1 MFQKI
6 IVCSDGSDDALFAT
20 RAGAAIA
27 KRFGSAMQLLDVF
40 NPLYLDT
47 AGLGVWSLMTDQ
59 SSISE
64 TAQLQHQAIQ
74 AQAAPVFEAAAIPF
88 TAIQELGHPIGTI
101 TEHAERAQSDL
112 IVIGSRGLNELKSF
126 VMGSVSSGVLHH
138 AHCPVLVTHGEGMPP
153 GTGWFQNILLASDGS
168 QGAHSAALAARELAQ
183 KFGSALTVLNVSEKP
198 QMLSEVADAYGELYP
213 VEVTARVRAALLEN
227 VVSAARQEGTAC
239 TLRQE
244 EGHAAEQILCVADT
258 IDADLIVLGSR
269 GLGGFQ
275 SLLLGSVSTRVAHHA
290 TCPVLIMR

>member
-6 IVCSDGSDDALFAT
+6 IICSDGSDNALFAT

-27 KRFGSAMQLLDVF
+27 RRFDSAVQLLDVF
-40 NPLYLDT
+40 NPIYMD
-47 AGLGVWSLMTDQ
+47 AEWFGVWSLMDDQ
-59 SSISE
+59 NSIIE
-64 TAQLQHQAIQ
+64 LARLQHQAIK
-74 AQAAPVFEAAAIPF
+74 AQAIPVLKAASIPF
-88 TAIQELGHPIGTI
+88 TTLQELGNPVGTI
-101 TEHAERAQSDL
+101 IEYAERSQSDL
-112 IVIGSRGLNELKSF
+112 IVIGSRGLNELKSL

-138 AHCPVLVTHGEGMPP
+138 APCPVLVTHGEGLPP

-168 QGAHSAALAARELAQ
+168 PAAHQAALAARELAQ
-183 KFGSALTVLNVSEKP
+183 KFGSALTVVNVSEKP
-198 QMLSEVADAYGELYP
+198 KMLAEVADAFGELYP

-227 VVSAARQEGTAC
+227 VVAVARQEGTVC
-239 TLRQE
+239 VLRQE

-258 IDADLIVLGSR
+258 IKADLIVMGHR

-290 TCPVLIMR
+290 TCPVLVMR